1 MTLQQL
7 STNLRWPGYTAIA
20 GNLAAPVL
28 LFTLDAAGEYMAW
41 VYCAREDMVVSHVYW
56 RVNAATGSP
65 TADTRIETVATDG
78 TPSVTLWAANTNI
91 VSGTLVVGGLL
102 NALTSSATISRGQM
116 FAVKVVYNSGTSFEV
131 GRHSGW
137 RNTTSSVPYTV
148 TNVTGS
154 AVKTAFSDGQ
164 ILALGSSATTFY
176 PLEDAIAFTAV
187 GGGTF
192 NNTNSAARAL
202 RFQIPFPCRAIGA
215 AIPEYSATGN
225 FNLVLYNDAGTEL
238 SSSSTAFDGDA
249 NAVSANTKMLFFDS
263 PVTLAKDTWYRLAV
277 EPSSATNCDFRTFTL
292 PSADYRSGTFG
303 GTNHH
308 YATRASGTWTDTA
321 TNQVPLI
328 DLLIDQLDD
337 GSGVGIGHGNMTGG
351 MQ

>member
-7 STNLRWPGYTAIA
+7 NTNLRWPGYTPIQQGVASPA
-20 GNLAAPVL
+20 L
-28 LFTLDAAGEYMAW
+28 LRTLDAAGEYQAW

-56 RVNAATGSP
+56 RCNAATGSP

-78 TPSVTLWAANTNI
+78 TPSGTLWATDTNI
-91 VSGTLVVGGLL
+91 VSGTLTVGSIL
-102 NALTSSATISRGQM
+102 NALTASATISRGQM

-131 GRHSGW
+131 ARAANW
-137 RNTTSSVPYTV
+137 RSSLGAVPYDV

-154 AVKTAFSDGQ
+154 VVKSSFSHGAN
-164 ILALGSSATTFY
+164 LALGSSATSFY
-176 PLEDAIAFTAV
+176 PLEIAMPYTAS

-192 NNTNSAARAL
+192 NNTNSAARAM
-202 RFQIPFPCRAIGA
+202 RFQLPFPCRAVGSA
-215 AIPEYSATGN
+215 VPSYSSAGD
-225 FNLVLYNDAGTEL
+225 FSIVLYDDAGAEL

-249 NAVSANTKMLFFDS
+249 RVADSPMMLFFDS
-263 PVTLAKDTWYRLAV
+263 PVTLAKATWYRLAMV
-277 EPSSATNCDFRTFTL
+277 PASATNCDFRTFTL
-292 PSADYRSGTFG
+292 PSADYRSATFG